1 MYACCGFSSVF
12 SELSCKSVNVLT
24 LKTISFFCIY
34 NKEET
39 LSLPLRFIFSQ
50 ILPIRSRRTMITGF
64 KISGK
69 MLHIRKPTL
78 SGRLL
83 DLQSFVGKKG
93 PGLFHPCLKKLCFRT
108 LLKKSFVVREKLAL
122 GKTTLPTETFHRPLF
137 LTAGKHPQAKAFKL
151 LSQLRQFVF
160 CRLCLLIHTSG
171 KKDKKFLHEDPA
183 AFLKIRQSGKI
194 FLLDQPDRF
203 I

>member
-64 KISGK
+64 KISGE

-93 PGLFHPCLKKLCFRT
+93 SGLFHPCLKKLCFWT
-108 LLKKSFVVREKLAL
+108 LLKKSFVVREALAP
-122 GKTTLPTETFHRPLF
+122 GKPALPIQRRLPPSTLPHSRKAS
-137 LTAGKHPQAKAFKL
+137 AGEGVQTPFSAPAFRVLPPL
-151 LSQLRQFVF
+151 LSDPHFW
-160 CRLCLLIHTSG
+160 
-171 KKDKKFLHEDPA
+171 KK
-183 AFLKIRQSGKI
+183 R
-194 FLLDQPDRF
+194 
-203 I
+203 

>member
-108 LLKKSFVVREKLAL
+108 LLQKIFCSKR
-122 GKTTLPTETFHRPLF
+122 KTGSWKDCSPDRDVPPSTLPHSWKAS
-137 LTAGKHPQAKAFKL
+137 AGEGVQTPFSAPAFRVLPPL
-151 LSQLRQFVF
+151 LSDPHFW
-160 CRLCLLIHTSG
+160 
-171 KKDKKFLHEDPA
+171 KK
-183 AFLKIRQSGKI
+183 R
-194 FLLDQPDRF
+194 
-203 I
+203 